1 MRYIL
6 LIILLFIISCDN
18 IEPPRCQIESWI
30 IDDCGICRECELE
43 ECNWNETMN
52 TCGGCDNDLSSCT
65 GCMDPEAIN
74 TEVDMIIHD
83 GSTCDYDNFINEP
96 DVSIFNNDADYANT
110 AQVNTQITNTVT
122 KEFVED
128 LGIDESKVTMDA
140 KLEEDL
146 EIDSL
151 GIVEV
156 VMAFEDEFEIEID
169 DEELADVKTVG
180 QAVNLLHS
188 KI

>member
-1 MRYIL
+1 M
-6 LIILLFIISCDN
+6 
-18 IEPPRCQIESWI
+18 ET
-30 IDDCGICRECELE
+30 
-43 ECNWNETMN
+43 NEVFDKVK
-52 TCGGCDNDLSSCT
+52 GL
-65 GCMDPEAIN
+65 
-74 TEVDMIIHD
+74 
-83 GSTCDYDNFINEP
+83 
-96 DVSIFNNDADYANT
+96 
-110 AQVNTQITNTVT
+110 
-122 KEFVED
+122 FVED

-156 VMAFEDEFEIEID
+156 VMAFEDEFDIEID
-169 DEELADVKTVG
+169 DEELADVSTVS

>member
-1 MRYIL
+1 M
-6 LIILLFIISCDN
+6 
-18 IEPPRCQIESWI
+18 EA
-30 IDDCGICRECELE
+30 
-43 ECNWNETMN
+43 NEVFEKVKS
-52 TCGGCDNDLSSCT
+52 L
-65 GCMDPEAIN
+65 
-74 TEVDMIIHD
+74 
-83 GSTCDYDNFINEP
+83 
-96 DVSIFNNDADYANT
+96 
-110 AQVNTQITNTVT
+110 
-122 KEFVED
+122 FVED

-156 VMAFEDEFEIEID
+156 VMAFEDEFDIEID
-169 DEELADVKTVG
+169 DEELADVSTVS

>member
-1 MRYIL
+1 M
-6 LIILLFIISCDN
+6 
-18 IEPPRCQIESWI
+18 ET
-30 IDDCGICRECELE
+30 
-43 ECNWNETMN
+43 NEVFDIVK
-52 TCGGCDNDLSSCT
+52 GL
-65 GCMDPEAIN
+65 
-74 TEVDMIIHD
+74 
-83 GSTCDYDNFINEP
+83 
-96 DVSIFNNDADYANT
+96 
-110 AQVNTQITNTVT
+110 
-122 KEFVED
+122 FVED

-156 VMAFEDEFEIEID
+156 VMAFEDEFGIEID
-169 DEELADVKTVG
+169 DEELSDVSTVG

>member
-1 MRYIL
+1 MKANEVFEKVKG
-6 LIILLFIISCDN
+6 LF
-18 IEPPRCQIESWI
+18 
-30 IDDCGICRECELE
+30 
-43 ECNWNETMN
+43 
-52 TCGGCDNDLSSCT
+52 
-65 GCMDPEAIN
+65 
-74 TEVDMIIHD
+74 V
-83 GSTCDYDNFINEP
+83 
-96 DVSIFNNDADYANT
+96 V
-110 AQVNTQITNTVT
+110 
-122 KEFVED
+122 D

-156 VMAFEDEFEIEID
+156 VMAFEDEFDIEID
-169 DEELADVKTVG
+169 DEELADVSTVG

>member
-1 MRYIL
+1 M
-6 LIILLFIISCDN
+6 
-18 IEPPRCQIESWI
+18 EA
-30 IDDCGICRECELE
+30 
-43 ECNWNETMN
+43 NEVFEKVK
-52 TCGGCDNDLSSCT
+52 GL
-65 GCMDPEAIN
+65 
-74 TEVDMIIHD
+74 
-83 GSTCDYDNFINEP
+83 
-96 DVSIFNNDADYANT
+96 
-110 AQVNTQITNTVT
+110 
-122 KEFVED
+122 FVED

-169 DEELADVKTVG
+169 DEELAAVKTVA

>member
-1 MRYIL
+1 MEVNEVFDKVKS
-6 LIILLFIISCDN
+6 LF
-18 IEPPRCQIESWI
+18 
-30 IDDCGICRECELE
+30 E
-43 ECNWNETMN
+43 EE
-52 TCGGCDNDLSSCT
+52 
-65 GCMDPEAIN
+65 
-74 TEVDMIIHD
+74 
-83 GSTCDYDNFINEP
+83 
-96 DVSIFNNDADYANT
+96 
-110 AQVNTQITNTVT
+110 
-122 KEFVED
+122 
-128 LGIDESKVTMDA
+128 LGIDSEKITMDA

-169 DEELADVKTVG
+169 DEELTDVGTVG

>member
-1 MRYIL
+1 M
-6 LIILLFIISCDN
+6 
-18 IEPPRCQIESWI
+18 EA
-30 IDDCGICRECELE
+30 
-43 ECNWNETMN
+43 NEVFEKAK
-52 TCGGCDNDLSSCT
+52 GL
-65 GCMDPEAIN
+65 
-74 TEVDMIIHD
+74 
-83 GSTCDYDNFINEP
+83 
-96 DVSIFNNDADYANT
+96 
-110 AQVNTQITNTVT
+110 
-122 KEFVED
+122 FVED

-169 DEELADVKTVG
+169 DEELADVTTVG

>member
-1 MRYIL
+1 M
-6 LIILLFIISCDN
+6 
-18 IEPPRCQIESWI
+18 EA
-30 IDDCGICRECELE
+30 
-43 ECNWNETMN
+43 NEVFEKVK
-52 TCGGCDNDLSSCT
+52 GL
-65 GCMDPEAIN
+65 
-74 TEVDMIIHD
+74 
-83 GSTCDYDNFINEP
+83 
-96 DVSIFNNDADYANT
+96 
-110 AQVNTQITNTVT
+110 
-122 KEFVED
+122 FVED

-169 DEELADVKTVG
+169 DEELADVSTVG